1 MNSIQEIEQQP
12 AISTQI
18 PILDFHQFTYSDLAG
33 KQAIASQVLRAIQE
47 VGCFYL
53 KNCVP
58 QNVIH
63 QAFGNANGFFALPE
77 AEKRQLAW
85 KDGAA
90 LGYFYSKYNGD
101 FREAFVF
108 GEAIL
113 TDRIDADSTVAQQ
126 VHQHLADHPAFRDAV
141 QQLFTACHDAGNRI
155 LKAIA
160 IALNLPESYFSDR
173 HPQQADYGL
182 LHRYYEVSEPPP
194 PGEARFEEHTD
205 WGSLSL
211 LFQDDNGGLEVCT
224 NAGEWI
230 AAPPLPNTAIVFIA
244 DVMQRWTND
253 KLRATKHRVLMP
265 ANARRLPERYSL
277 AFFLSPGDDTEIA
290 CIETCLDAGESPQY
304 PPLLTKEY
312 YKHKTEDLAK
322 RFNNLK

>member
-1 MNSIQEIEQQP
+1 MHSIKELEEQSG
-12 AISTQI
+12 ISTQI
-18 PILDFHQFTYSDLAG
+18 PILDFHQFTVSDLAG
-33 KQAIASQVLRAIQE
+33 KQALAKQLLQAIKG

-58 QNVIH
+58 QNTID
-63 QAFGNANGFFALPE
+63 QAFANTNAFFGLPE
-77 AEKRQLAW
+77 VEKRQLAW

-90 LGYFYSKYNGD
+90 LGYFYTKYNGD

-108 GEAIL
+108 GEAVL
-113 TDRIDADSTVAQQ
+113 TERIDTDSTVVQQ
-126 VHQHLADHPAFRDAV
+126 VHQHLADHPDFRDAV
-141 QQLFTACHDAGNRI
+141 QQLFTACHDAGDRI

-160 IALNLPESYFSDR
+160 IALNLPESYFTDR

-182 LHRYYEVSEPPP
+182 LHRYYEVSEPTQ

-211 LFQDDNGGLEVCT
+211 LFQDENGGLEVCT

-230 AAPPLPNTAIVFIA
+230 AAPPLPNTPIVFIA

-253 KLRATKHRVLMP
+253 QFLATKHRVLMP
-265 ANARRLPERYSL
+265 ANVSSLPERYSL
-277 AFFLSPGDDTEIA
+277 AFFLSPNDDTEIA
-290 CIETCLDAGESPQY
+290 CIETCLDPGESPKY
-304 PPLLTKEY
+304 PAMLTKEFY
-312 YKHKTEDLAK
+312 NHKIEDLAK
-322 RFNNLK
+322 RFNNPT

>member
-12 AISTQI
+12 ATSTQI
-18 PILDFHQFTYSDLAG
+18 PILDLHQFTLSDLAS
-33 KQAIASQVLRAIQE
+33 KKAIANQLLQAIQK

-58 QNVIH
+58 QNAID
-63 QAFGNANGFFALPE
+63 QTFTKANGFFALPE

-90 LGYFYSKYNGD
+90 LGYFYTKYNGD

-108 GEAIL
+108 GEAVL
-113 TDRIDADSTVAQQ
+113 TDHIETDSPVALQI
-126 VHQHLADHPAFRDAV
+126 HQHLANHPAFSDAI
-141 QQLFTACHDAGNRI
+141 QQLFIACHEAGDRI
-155 LKAIA
+155 LKAIS
-160 IALNLPESYFSDR
+160 IALNLPETYFSDR
-173 HPQQADYGL
+173 HPQAADYGL
-182 LHRYYEVSEPPP
+182 LHRYYEVSEPPQ

-211 LFQDDNGGLEVCT
+211 LFQDENGGLEVCT

-230 AAPPLPNTAIVFIA
+230 AAPPLPNTPIVFIA

-253 KLRATKHRVLMP
+253 QLPATKHRVLMP
-265 ANARRLPERYSL
+265 ANARIPERYSL

-290 CIETCLDAGESPQY
+290 CIETCLDAGESPKY
-304 PPLLTKEY
+304 PPILTKEY
-312 YKHKTEDLAK
+312 YQQKTEDLAK
-322 RFNNLK
+322 RFNNPQ